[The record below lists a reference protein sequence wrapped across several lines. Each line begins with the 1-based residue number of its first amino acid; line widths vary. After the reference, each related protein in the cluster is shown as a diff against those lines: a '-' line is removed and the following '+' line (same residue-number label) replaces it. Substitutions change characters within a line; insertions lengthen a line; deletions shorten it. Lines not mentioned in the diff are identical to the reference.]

1 MVLFFLSLSLSFF
14 CLHQAI
20 MRLRLRYVALLCL
33 GGYDANLGVFRCSN
47 GIALDLGPVDTRI

>member
-1 MVLFFLSLSLSFF
+1 
-14 CLHQAI
+14 